1 MTEYLD
7 WNSMVQWPDAEDY
20 NSFLEPI
27 SPPFSQVLSSPFI
40 VKVKPEPSP
49 TSALISPTFCQS
61 ASWHGY
67 HGIPDAVFCT
77 SDSVLFFVH
86 SQDVLAASDNGF
98 CSLIPSCNP
107 VIIVTES
114 SATLNIMLHAIYNL
128 SYNQSSYTFE
138 DLSKAID
145 RFAVYGMHPKTLILT
160 STSLYTLLL
169 SYAPYL
175 PLLVYTCASK
185 HDLQDL
191 AVSSSS
197 HLLSFKLSALT
208 DEMAEAIGP
217 SYLRRLFFLQM
228 GRSEAL
234 KRLLLYPPSNHTP
247 TANCNVHDQNALTR
261 AWALASAYLV
271 WDSRPDLSTNSLEST
286 FSQLVDDLSCDLCK
300 KNLNERIKELSI
312 CWSQV
317 KRTI

>member
-1 MTEYLD
+1 MD
-7 WNSMVQWPDAEDY
+7 SEDY
-20 NSFLEPI
+20 DSFLEPTSVPFPQI
-27 SPPFSQVLSSPFI
+27 CTSSLELNGQVEPELSPSS
-40 VKVKPEPSP
+40 VS
-49 TSALISPTFCQS
+49 TTFCQS

-77 SDSVLFFVH
+77 SDSVFFFVH
-86 SQDVLAASDNGF
+86 SHDVLAASDNGF
-98 CSLIPSCNP
+98 CSLIPSSNP

-114 SATLNIMLHAIYNL
+114 SATLNIMLHTIYNL
-128 SYNQSSYTFE
+128 SYSQFSYSFE
-138 DLSKAID
+138 DLANAVD
-145 RFAVYGMHPKTLILT
+145 RFAIYGMHPKTYILT
-160 STSLYTLLL
+160 NMPLYTLLL

-197 HLLSFKLSALT
+197 HLLSFNLLTLT
-208 DEMAEAIGP
+208 DEMAKAIGP

-247 TANCNVHDQNALTR
+247 TANCNVRDQQALTR

-271 WDSRPDLSTNSLEST
+271 WNSRPDLSTNMLEST
-286 FSQLVDDLSCDLCK
+286 FSQLVDDVSCNLCK
-300 KNLNERIKELSI
+300 MNLYERIKDLSVR
-312 CWSQV
+312 WSHV
-317 KRTI
+317 KCTI